1 MTDSENLNSPP
12 EVPET
17 SAALRRNEARFAA
30 FMEHLPGVA
39 FIKDLEGRYVYHN
52 EAYQRLFGR
61 SPEEI
66 IGHTDPELWP
76 PEQAAE
82 YRRSDAKVVA
92 TQAPVEAFEPMTQ
105 ADGQHTWLVYKFP
118 IMEEDKVV
126 LVGGVGIDVTER
138 RTLEGQ
144 LTQARKMEALGRLAG
159 GVAHDFNNLLT
170 VISGYCQLALEGV
183 ETAAPAKMT
192 TWLQE
197 ILNSS
202 RRAAALTG
210 QLLAFSRRQPVQ
222 ARTFD
227 LGLLLRDMKSL
238 LERMVG
244 ELVELDIKC
253 VDCDGK
259 PCLIHADPH
268 QIEQVIM
275 NLAVNARDAM
285 PLGGALNIRCGL
297 AANRLDGTLLGRRSI
312 AVDVTDNGVGM
323 DEKVKAHMF
332 EPFFTSKS
340 TGKGTGLG
348 LSTVY
353 GVVSQAGGEIEVE
366 SEPGKGTT
374 FRIYFPLASGPVEL
388 VPAVSSAPGGTEV
401 ILLAEDEASLNT
413 LAQTILR
420 RLGYTVLAAENGQ
433 QALQLWEEHNG
444 EVDLLLTDVIMP
456 LMSGSELAHELR
468 GRKPN
473 LKVLFMSGYT
483 DDMIASHGVMTGE
496 TQFLQK
502 PFTSEKLGRT
512 VRDVLDA

>member
-1 MTDSENLNSPP
+1 MPWQEI
-12 EVPET
+12 
-17 SAALRRNEARFAA
+17 LRRNEARFEA
-30 FMEHLPGVA
+30 FMKYLPGVA
-39 FIKDLEGRYVYHN
+39 FIKDLEGRYVYYN
-52 EAYQRLFGR
+52 QASQRLFGKA
-61 SPEEI
+61 PEEF
-66 IGHTDPELWP
+66 IGRTDPELWP
-76 PEQAAE
+76 AELAAE
-82 YRRSDAKVVA
+82 YQRNDAKVVA
-92 TQAPVEAFEPMTQ
+92 TGAPVEAFEPVIHG
-105 ADGQHTWLVYKFP
+105 DGQHTWLIYKFP
-118 IMEEDKVV
+118 IMEDEKVV
-126 LVGGVGIDVTER
+126 LVGGIGIDVTER
-138 RTLEGQ
+138 RTLEDQ

-183 ETAAPAKMT
+183 GTATPAKMT

-227 LGLLLRDMKSL
+227 LGLLLQGMNSM

-244 ELVELDIKC
+244 ELVELHIEC
-253 VDCDGK
+253 THRGGR

-268 QIEQVIM
+268 QIEQVMM

-285 PLGGALNIRCGL
+285 PLGGTLEVRCGL
-297 AANRLDGTLLGRRSI
+297 AERRGDGTLLGQPSVSI
-312 AVDVTDNGVGM
+312 EVADTGVGM
-323 DEKVKAHMF
+323 DEKIKAHMF

-353 GVVSQAGGEIEVE
+353 GVVSQSGGEIEVD

-374 FRIYFPLASGPVEL
+374 FRIFLPLASGPVETVPNASMAPAGNEVVLL
-388 VPAVSSAPGGTEV
+388 V
-401 ILLAEDEASLNT
+401 EDEASLNT

-420 RLGYTVLAAENGQ
+420 RLGYTVLAAESGQ
-433 QALQLWEEHNG
+433 QALELWEQHKG
-444 EVDLLLTDVIMP
+444 LVDLLLTDVIMP
-456 LMSGSELAHELR
+456 QMSGSDLAHVLR
-468 GRKPN
+468 GKKPN

-483 DDMIASHGVMTGE
+483 DDMIASHGVMNGG
-496 TQFLQK
+496 TQFLPK